1 MGLFLSKFV
10 NKVDKKGRVSVPAS
24 FRSALDQSGFPGI
37 VVFPSYKFPVIE
49 ACGMDR
55 MERIAK
61 SLDRL
66 NLFSDEQDD
75 LATTVLA
82 DAQQLAFDPEGRIQL
97 PEELAAHAGIAE
109 QAMFVGKGATFQIWA
124 PETFKVQQAA
134 ALERARRQRPTLS
147 LIPED
152 DKSKEGDQR

>member
-10 NKVDKKGRVSVPAS
+10 NKVDKKGRVSVPAA
-24 FRSALDQSGFPGI
+24 FRAALENTGYPGI

-66 NLFSDEQDD
+66 DLFSDEQDD

-97 PEELAAHAGIAE
+97 PEDLATHAGIAD

-124 PETFKVQQAA
+124 PDTFKVQQAH

-152 DKSKEGDQR
+152 KKEDKP

>member
-24 FRSALDQSGFPGI
+24 FRTVLDESGFPGI

-66 NLFSDEQDD
+66 DLFSDDKDD

-82 DAQQLAFDPEGRIQL
+82 DGQQLGFGPGGPIRL
-97 PEELAAHAGIAE
+97 PEHLA
-109 QAMFVGKGATFQIWA
+109 
-124 PETFKVQQAA
+124 
-134 ALERARRQRPTLS
+134 
-147 LIPED
+147 
-152 DKSKEGDQR
+152 

>member
-1 MGLFLSKFV
+1 MGLFLSKFL

-24 FRSALDQSGFPGI
+24 FRAALNDTGFAGI
-37 VVFPSYKFPVIE
+37 IAFPSYKAPVIE

-55 MERIAK
+55 MELIAK

-66 NLFSDEQDD
+66 DLFSDEQDD
-75 LATTVLA
+75 LAATVLA

-97 PEELAAHAGIAE
+97 PEDLASHAGIAD

-124 PETFKVQQAA
+124 PDTFKVQQAH

-152 DKSKEGDQR
+152 KEDKS

>member
-10 NKVDKKGRVSVPAS
+10 NKLDKKGRVSVPAS
-24 FRSALDQSGFPGI
+24 FRAALEESGFPGI
-37 VVFPSYKFPVIE
+37 VVFPSYKFSVIE

-66 NLFSDEQDD
+66 DLFSDEQDD

-82 DAQQLAFDPEGRIQL
+82 DAQQLAFDPEGRITL
-97 PEELAAHAGIAE
+97 PQDLAAHAVIADT
-109 QAMFVGKGATFQIWA
+109 AMFVGKGATFQIWA
-124 PETFKVQQAA
+124 PETFKVQQAH

-152 DKSKEGDQR
+152 KENKDER

>member
-24 FRSALDQSGFPGI
+24 FRAALEDSGFPGI

-66 NLFSDEQDD
+66 DLFSDEQDD

-97 PEELAAHAGIAE
+97 AEELASHAGIADL
-109 QAMFVGKGATFQIWA
+109 AMFVGKGATFQIWA
-124 PETFKVQQAA
+124 PDTFKVQQAH

-147 LIPED
+147 LIPD
-152 DKSKEGDQR
+152 DKEDKP